1 MENFVKNQILPP
13 ANRPNPS
20 RGRTGFVIA
29 IFSLLIGLIIV
40 SLTGCALVKLPNVP
54 LKIAETDVEPTVL
67 GPLRGTPA
75 ITTPEAWWQDRRPLL
90 IRLFAEN
97 IYGRQPRFGAAR
109 IVEHHVTMQTAFHG
123 LGSVEEILVSFGEG
137 ADAPRFHLAL
147 VLPNKVSGKVPLI
160 IMQNFCGN
168 RAALHGLP
176 TPPAPHS
183 PVPSLCTN
191 PWARPL
197 TELIFGRDINAP
209 PFELILR
216 RGYGVALFHAGDV
229 IADTPAQAIAQLI
242 RFDPGGDA
250 KQRSSAIGAWAE
262 LYSKA
267 LDILAQDP
275 RIDPSRIILWGHS
288 RNGKAAL
295 LAAGLDT
302 RIAGVIALQP
312 GTAGSSLE
320 QNRLG
325 ETIAQVTTT
334 YPHWFSPAYAD
345 FAGRESEL
353 PVDQHQL
360 LALIAPRPVMLGIA
374 RRDSWSDPQGT
385 FLAARAA
392 SPAYRLLGASGL
404 LQARMQ
410 DFDYRGTLS
419 VWLRGGLHGVHRS
432 DWIESL
438 AFLDHWFGP
447 SGTNNSSL
455 SALGGKREIE

>member
-1 MENFVKNQILPP
+1 MAENHVKNPIP
-13 ANRPNPS
+13 AQAVGKKRS
-20 RGRTGFVIA
+20 RGHTGLVMA
-29 IFSLLIGLIIV
+29 ILSLLTGAVVI

-54 LKIAETDVEPTVL
+54 LKIAETDVKPAVL
-67 GPLRGTPA
+67 GPLQGTPQ
-75 ITTPEAWWQDRRPLL
+75 IRTPEAWWQDRRPLL
-90 IRLFAEN
+90 IRLFAQN
-97 IYGRQPRFGAAR
+97 IYGRQPSFGAAH

-123 LGSVEEILVSFGEG
+123 LGSVEEILVSLGDG

-160 IMQNFCGN
+160 IMENFCGN

-229 IADTPAQAIAQLI
+229 VADIPAQAIAQLH
-242 RFDPGGDA
+242 RFDPGGA
-250 KQRSSAIGAWAE
+250 PKQRSSAVGAWAE

-267 LDILAQDP
+267 LDVLAPDP
-275 RIDPSRIILWGHS
+275 RIEPNKIILWGHS

-295 LAAGLDT
+295 LAAGLDL
-302 RIAGVIALQP
+302 RVAGVIALQP
-312 GTAGSSLE
+312 GIAGSSLE

-345 FAGRESEL
+345 FAGREAEL

-392 SPAYRLLGASGL
+392 SPAYELLGAPGL
-404 LQARMQ
+404 QQNRMQ
-410 DFDYRGTLS
+410 DFNFRGGLS

-438 AFLDHWFGP
+438 AFLDYWFGP
-447 SGTNNSSL
+447 DAAAAASGRTH
-455 SALGGKREIE
+455 